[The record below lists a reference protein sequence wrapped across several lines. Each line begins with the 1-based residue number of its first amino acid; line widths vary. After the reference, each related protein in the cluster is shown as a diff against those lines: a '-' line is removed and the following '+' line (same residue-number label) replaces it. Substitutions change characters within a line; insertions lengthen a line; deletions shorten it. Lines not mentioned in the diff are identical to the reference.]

1 MRSLV
6 GGRLFKIDHL
16 DRPDQTTAVVIA
28 GQARASQ
35 QKRPTNVRFGS
46 KADMTSLIHD
56 VRFTPKSGHRRTTA
70 ECPLC
75 AKSELMHCSNR
86 QGPLGQVLPDFRQ

>member
-46 KADMTSLIHD
+46 KGDMNRSNRD
-56 VRFTPKSGHRRTTA
+56 VRFTPESGHCQRFY
-70 ECPLC
+70 EYMP
-75 AKSELMHCSNR
+75 
-86 QGPLGQVLPDFRQ
+86 

>member
-46 KADMTSLIHD
+46 KADIAVGSE
-56 VRFTPKSGHRRTTA
+56 P
-70 ECPLC
+70 CPLYPQ
-75 AKSELMHCSNR
+75 KRTS
-86 QGPLGQVLPDFRQ
+86 PDDS